1 MRISD
6 WSSDVCSSDLS
17 GRVVRSG
24 IGRPCAGTCGAA
36 PPPAPRIVAGARAR
50 GQRGDRRTEPLG
62 PVGAYGEDGVRPWR
76 SGRHEPHTPDI
87 ARLAVLYSSSANL
100 SITYA
105 PTPYR
110 LARPPGDKGPS

>member
-50 GQRGDRRTEPLG
+50 RPRGDRRAEPLG
-62 PVGAYGEDGVRPWR
+62 PVGAYGDDAVRPWR
-76 SGRHEPHTPDI
+76 SVRQEPETPDI
-87 ARLAVLYSSSANL
+87 APLAVCNL
-100 SITYA
+100 SPA
-105 PTPYR
+105 KPTGR
-110 LARPPGDKGPS
+110 ASGGERV